1 MAGPLPPTVRG
12 DITCGTVPGAG
23 RVRSCSV
30 PGVLQLWRT
39 SEPPVGPSEALA
51 LRGPALKT
59 HKDQAVYWLECF
71 AFIHQCLQSLSSKGM
86 LLFIPVLRY
95 KRCCKS
101 GASPNPCSLE
111 ASRKKGMS
119 EGRRKGRFGLPLVKL
134 DWSGLHLLAR
144 AVQLDVSPGDAGTK
158 GLAWVLRLCSSGQVR
173 WQGSAAL
180 VNMRNGILQPRE
192 KPPLPPLFHWKS

>member
-1 MAGPLPPTVRG
+1 MSGPLPPTVRG

-23 RVRSCSV
+23 RVRSCDV

-39 SEPPVGPSEALA
+39 SEHLVGPSEALA

-59 HKDQAVYWLECF
+59 HKDRAVYWLECF
-71 AFIHQCLQSLSSKGM
+71 AFIHQCLQSLSGKGM

-95 KRCCKS
+95 KCCCKS

-111 ASRKKGMS
+111 ASRKIGMS
-119 EGRRKGRFGLPLVKL
+119 ERRRKGRFGLLLVKL
-134 DWSGLHLLAR
+134 DWPGFHLLAR

-192 KPPLPPLFHWKS
+192 KPSLPPLFDWKS

>member
-1 MAGPLPPTVRG
+1 MSGPLPPTVRG

-23 RVRSCSV
+23 RVRSCDV

-39 SEPPVGPSEALA
+39 SEHPVGPSEALA

-59 HKDQAVYWLECF
+59 HKDRAVYWLECF
-71 AFIHQCLQSLSSKGM
+71 AFIQQCLQSLSGKCM

-95 KRCCKS
+95 KCCCKS

-111 ASRKKGMS
+111 ASRKIGMS
-119 EGRRKGRFGLPLVKL
+119 ERRRKGRFGLLLVKL
-134 DWSGLHLLAR
+134 DWPGFHLLAR

-192 KPPLPPLFHWKS
+192 KPSLPPLFDWKS